1 MKVFLV
7 AGARPNFMKIAPIY
21 RASRKVAGV
30 NCQIVHTGQ
39 HYDYEMSQAFFEDLE
54 IPQSVVEIYS
64 KRVSFFGGGYLR
76 LAPIPLIKWGIG
88 KLQESSLP
96 LVVYVH
102 PREVDPEHP
111 RLPLKLH
118 RRFKSYVN
126 LRSTIPKLH
135 WLCENYRFQL
145 MKDYVKDSFTF

>member
-1 MKVFLV
+1 MDTP
-7 AGARPNFMKIAPIY
+7 AG
-21 RASRKVAGV
+21 SL
-30 NCQIVHTGQ
+30 
-39 HYDYEMSQAFFEDLE
+39 LE
-54 IPQSVVEIYS
+54 IPQSVVEIYG

-76 LAPIPLIKWGIG
+76 LPPIPLIKWGIG
-88 KLQESSLP
+88 KLQESGLP

-111 RLPLKLH
+111 RLPLRLH

-126 LRSTIPKLH
+126 LRSTVPKLH

-145 MKDYVKDSFTF
+145 MRDYVKQF

>member
-54 IPQSVVEIYS
+54 IPKPTYFLDAGSGSHAVQTAKIMVRL
-64 KRVSFFGGGYLR
+64 KRSAKRNALTWSWWLAMSIPPWPAVLLPRSF
-76 LAPIPLIKWGIG
+76 
-88 KLQESSLP
+88 
-96 LVVYVH
+96 
-102 PREVDPEHP
+102 
-111 RLPLKLH
+111 
-118 RRFKSYVN
+118 
-126 LRSTIPKLH
+126 
-135 WLCENYRFQL
+135 
-145 MKDYVKDSFTF
+145 